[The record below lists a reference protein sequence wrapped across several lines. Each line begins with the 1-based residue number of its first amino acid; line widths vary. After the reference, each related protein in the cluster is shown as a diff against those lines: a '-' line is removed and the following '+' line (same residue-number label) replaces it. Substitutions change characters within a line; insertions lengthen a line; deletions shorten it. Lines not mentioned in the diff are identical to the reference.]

1 MFESPLTR
9 MLYLVRM
16 SKPKDTLSPALVIK
30 DLKTRFVGQRI
41 IYHPALTST
50 MDVAR
55 AEAKRG
61 AVEGTIIVADEQI
74 AGRGRLQRVW
84 LSPSGNIALSVILR
98 PTLPCLP
105 SLTMLASLA
114 VAHSIE
120 AVTALKPRLKWP
132 NDVLI
137 GGKKVCGILIE
148 SNARSDKVDYAII
161 GIGINVN
168 LRLEDYPEILPIAT
182 SLSHELKKE
191 VSRLNLLRHLLVE
204 IEKLYLAISAGQ
216 SIFEEWR
223 DSLVTIGKKVRV
235 KSGDAVQ
242 EGIAES
248 VTPDGSLLL
257 RRPDGTLSKIL
268 AGDVT
273 LQD

>member
-1 MFESPLTR
+1 MPKSEDALSHALITR
-9 MLYLVRM
+9 N
-16 SKPKDTLSPALVIK
+16 
-30 DLKTRFVGQRI
+30 LKTQFVGRRV
-41 IYHPALTST
+41 IYHPTLTST
-50 MDVAR
+50 MEVAR
-55 AEAKRG
+55 QEAKQG
-61 AVEGTIIVADEQI
+61 AAEGTIVVADQQT
-74 AGRGRLQRVW
+74 AGRGRLQRAW

-98 PTLPCLP
+98 PTLTCLP

-120 AVTALKPRLKWP
+120 VVTALKPRLKWP

-137 GGKKVCGILIE
+137 SGKKVCGILIE
-148 SNARSDKVDYAII
+148 SNVQADRVDYAII

-168 LRLEDYPEILPIAT
+168 LRLDDYPEISSIAT

-191 VSRLNLLRHLLVE
+191 VSRLSLIRHLLVE
-204 IEKLYLAISAGQ
+204 MERFYLAISAGQ
-216 SIFEEWR
+216 SIYEEWR
-223 DSLVTIGKKVRV
+223 DNLATLGKKVSV

-248 VTPDGSLLL
+248 VTIDGSLLL
-257 RRPDGTLSKIL
+257 RRSDGTLNKIL

>member
-1 MFESPLTR
+1 

-16 SKPKDTLSPALVIK
+16 PNTENSLSPALITK
-30 DLKTRFVGQRI
+30 DLKTRFVGQRV
-41 IYHPALTST
+41 IYHPTLTST
-50 MDVAR
+50 MEVAR

-61 AVEGTIIVADEQI
+61 AAEGTIVVADEQT
-74 AGRGRLQRVW
+74 AGRGRLQRAW
-84 LSPSGNIALSVILR
+84 LSPRGNIALSVILR
-98 PTLPCLP
+98 PTLACLP

-120 AVTALKPRLKWP
+120 AVTVLKPQLKWP

-137 GGKKVCGILIE
+137 NGKKVCGILIE
-148 SNARSDKVDYAII
+148 SNVRADRVDYAVI

-168 LRLEDYPEILPIAT
+168 LRPDDYPEILPIAT

-191 VSRLNLLRHLLVE
+191 VSRLILLRHLLVE

-223 DSLVTIGKKVRV
+223 DNLVTIGKRVRV

-257 RRPDGTLSKIL
+257 RHSDGTLNKIL

>member
-1 MFESPLTR
+1 

-16 SKPKDTLSPALVIK
+16 SEPKDTLSSALITK
-30 DLKTRFVGQRI
+30 DLKTRFVGQRV
-41 IYHPALTST
+41 IYHPTLTST
-50 MDVAR
+50 MDISR
-55 AEAKRG
+55 TEAKRG
-61 AVEGTIIVADEQI
+61 AVEGTIVITDEQI

-84 LSPSGNIALSVILR
+84 LSPRGSIALSVILR
-98 PTLPCLP
+98 PTLACLP
-105 SLTMLASLA
+105 YLTMLASLA
-114 VAHSIE
+114 VARSIE

-137 GGKKVCGILIE
+137 NEKKVCGILIE
-148 SNARSDKVDYAII
+148 SNVRADKVDYAII

-182 SLSHELKKE
+182 SLYHELKKE

-204 IEKLYLAISAGQ
+204 IENLYLAISAGQ

-223 DSLVTIGKKVRV
+223 DSLVTLGKKVRV

-248 VTPDGSLLL
+248 VTRDGSLLL
-257 RRPDGTLSKIL
+257 RRPDGTLNKIL